1 MQIAAQITL
10 ERAFMRI
17 SELARRSG
25 ISARMLRHYDSLGIL
40 KPSGRTMAGY
50 REYSE
55 ADVWC
60 LFQVESLR
68 TLGLALSE
76 VGQALD
82 QQGPLPDALIDELIS
97 RSQQRL
103 AAEQELLARLSAV
116 RAAAPADW
124 PKVLDIV
131 QLLNQ
136 LDSADPPLRQRA
148 ALDAATCGAPL
159 GERVAQA
166 LLQEPDQNV
175 AGALRWALAR
185 TEGDSIGV
193 LAAALRLPDAK
204 VRERA
209 VVALAYLGSD
219 EAFDLLRAALADSD
233 ADIRYRAARTLGAR
247 GAHVAIPLLI
257 EQIVAGDH
265 DVEAADALAGL
276 AEDST
281 VAQQIVS
288 RFEAAAADG
297 NQPIQARVRI
307 SQALAEIPGAA
318 ATALLARLA
327 ADPQPEVARGAAYV
341 IGVRSGMTDGSS
353 R

>member
-1 MQIAAQITL
+1 
-10 ERAFMRI
+10 MRI
-17 SELARRSG
+17 SELAKRSG
-25 ISARMLRHYDSLGIL
+25 ISARMLRHYESLGIL

-55 ADVWC
+55 ADVWR

-68 TLGLALSE
+68 TLGLALAE

-82 QQGPLPDALIDELIS
+82 DRQGPEPEVLIDKLIA
-97 RSQQRL
+97 RTQQRL

-116 RAAAPADW
+116 RAALPADW

-136 LDSADPPLRQRA
+136 LDSADAPLRQRA
-148 ALDAATCGAPL
+148 ALNAAISGAPL
-159 GERVAQA
+159 GEQVARA

-175 AGALRWALAR
+175 AGALRWALGR
-185 TEGDSIGV
+185 TEGGGIGV
-193 LAAALRLPDAK
+193 LAAALRLPDVV

-209 VVALAYLGSD
+209 VVALAYVGSA
-219 EAFDLLRAALADSD
+219 EAFELLREALQDSS
-233 ADIRYRAARTLGAR
+233 ADIRYRAARVLGAR
-247 GAHVAIPLLI
+247 GAHDAIPLLI
-257 EQIVAGDH
+257 EQIVIGDH

-276 AEDST
+276 AEDAE
-281 VAQQIVS
+281 VAWRIVS
-288 RFEAAAADG
+288 QFEAATD
-297 NQPIQARVRI
+297 NSSNPVPARVRI

-327 ADPQPEVARGAAYV
+327 ADREREVARSAAYV
-341 IGVRSGMTDGSS
+341 MGMRSG
-353 R
+353 